1 MLESTT
7 PETINLLQIS
17 KHPKI
22 PIIQNAGI
30 KKGMKK
36 KKKKKQRQ
44 KTKKKK
50 KITKYIINKT

>member
-7 PETINLLQIS
+7 PETINFLQKS

-22 PIIQNAGI
+22 PIVQNAGI

-36 KKKKKQRQ
+36 KKKNSDKRK
-44 KTKKKK
+44 KKKK
-50 KITKYIINKT
+50 KIN

>member
-1 MLESTT
+1 MFQILESTT
-7 PETINLLQIS
+7 PETINFLQKS

-36 KKKKKQRQ
+36 KKKQRR
-44 KTKKKK
+44 KTKKTK
-50 KITKYIINKT
+50 KIEQSIS

>member
-7 PETINLLQIS
+7 PETINFLQKS

-22 PIIQNAGI
+22 PIIKNAGN
-30 KKGMKK
+30 KKGM

-44 KTKKKK
+44 KTKNKNKKLEQS
-50 KITKYIINKT
+50 IS

>member
-7 PETINLLQIS
+7 PEAINFLQKS

-30 KKGMKK
+30 KKEWKKKTSDKRQKK
-36 KKKKKQRQ
+36 KKK
-44 KTKKKK
+44 
-50 KITKYIINKT
+50 

>member
-7 PETINLLQIS
+7 PETINFLQKS

-22 PIIQNAGI
+22 PIVQNAGI
-30 KKGMKK
+30 KKAI

-50 KITKYIINKT
+50 KLEQSIS

>member
-7 PETINLLQIS
+7 PETINFLQKS

-36 KKKKKQRQ
+36 KKNIDKRQ
-44 KTKKKK
+44 KKKK
-50 KITKYIINKT
+50 LEQSIS

>member
-7 PETINLLQIS
+7 PETINFLQKS

-22 PIIQNAGI
+22 PIVQNAGI

-36 KKKKKQRQ
+36 KKNSDKRQ
-44 KTKKKK
+44 KKK
-50 KITKYIINKT
+50 KIRTKYIINKT

>member
-7 PETINLLQIS
+7 PETINFLQKS

-22 PIIQNAGI
+22 PIVQNAGI
-30 KKGMKK
+30 KKGM

-50 KITKYIINKT
+50 KLEQSIS

>member
-7 PETINLLQIS
+7 PETINFLQKS

-36 KKKKKQRQ
+36 KKKTA
-44 KTKKKK
+44 TKDNKKK
-50 KITKYIINKT
+50 KIRTKYIINKT

>member
-7 PETINLLQIS
+7 PETINFLQKS

-22 PIIQNAGI
+22 PIVQNAGI

-36 KKKKKQRQ
+36 KKKKAK
-44 KTKKKK
+44 KYKKKK
-50 KITKYIINKT
+50 KIRTKYIINKT

>member
-7 PETINLLQIS
+7 PETINFLQKS

-22 PIIQNAGI
+22 PIVQNAGI

-36 KKKKKQRQ
+36 KKKTATKD
-44 KTKKKK
+44 KKKK
-50 KITKYIINKT
+50 KLEQSIS